1 MWIAVCD
8 DDLNFGN
15 WIMQKLDD
23 VVSRDDQIT
32 FCNCGIELIETVRKA
47 KYPIDLILLDIEMP
61 GLSGIE
67 SAFELRDICPGAI
80 IVIVTRFIQ
89 YALKC
94 YEIKAFDYLVKP
106 LNIEKLK
113 RTVDDARHITE
124 SLKNGVLRIETRT
137 DDRFIPF
144 NDLLYI
150 ESLNRTLYAHTR
162 DNSYKFNKQISQID
176 NELEGSGFFRIH
188 KSFIVNL
195 SHVKFLDKSVK
206 TVVLTTGHE
215 IPVAKEKVR
224 DLASA
229 LIDTRRKAHN

>member
-15 WIMQKLDD
+15 WIMKKLSD
-23 VVSRDDQIT
+23 VASRDDQIT

-47 KYPIDLILLDIEMP
+47 KYPVDLILLDIEMP

-67 SAFELRDICPGAI
+67 SAFELRDICPGAV

-106 LNIEKLK
+106 LSIAKLK
-113 RTVDDARHITE
+113 RTIDDARHITE
-124 SLKNGVLRIETRT
+124 SSKNGFIRIETRE

-150 ESLNRTLYAHTR
+150 ESLNRALYAHTR
-162 DNSYKFNKQISQID
+162 ENSYKFNRPISQID
-176 NELEGSGFFRIH
+176 RELAKEGFFRIH

-195 SHVKFLDKSVK
+195 AHIKRLDKSSK
-206 TVVLTTGHE
+206 TVVLSTGHE
-215 IPVAKEKVR
+215 IPVAKEKIR
-224 DLASA
+224 DLSSA
-229 LIDTRRKAHN
+229 LIDARKKPHG